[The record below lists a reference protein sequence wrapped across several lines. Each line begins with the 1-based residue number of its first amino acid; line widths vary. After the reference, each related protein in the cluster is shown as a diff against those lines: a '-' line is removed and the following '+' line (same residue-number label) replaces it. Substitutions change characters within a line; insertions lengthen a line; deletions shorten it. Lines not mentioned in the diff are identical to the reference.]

1 MHVLERYL
9 VDHDQCSSKS
19 NFCNYKIFQETS
31 TLIGDLSIITWANTR
46 TPKAHLLTLHL
57 NFFCL
62 LCSSSF
68 SSDLVGRENLTQPWY
83 GQRCR
88 HAARQRE
95 REICLVLDT
104 LEILYRILHTMLH
117 FSSNAP
123 FLLFYI
129 RSWERKENI
138 IVTPFSSPSTIFM
151 LGKYSKLPRNL
162 TMCSGSDSTQLH
174 QQTISQG

>member
-1 MHVLERYL
+1 MLL
-9 VDHDQCSSKS
+9 
-19 NFCNYKIFQETS
+19 KIQLLQLQNIPRDFHSQWGFIYHHLSQHLDPQSPPSYS
-31 TLIGDLSIITWANTR
+31 TFELFL
-46 TPKAHLLTLHL
+46 
-57 NFFCL
+57 
-62 LCSSSF
+62 SSSF
-68 SSDLVGRENLTQPWY
+68 SSDMVGREDLTQPWY

-104 LEILYRILHTMLH
+104 LEILYRILHIMLH

-138 IVTPFSSPSTIFM
+138 IVTPFSSPSKIFM
-151 LGKYSKLPRNL
+151 LAKYSKLPRNL
-162 TMCSGSDSTQLH
+162 TMRSGSDSTQLH
-174 QQTISQG
+174 QRTISQG